1 MSQTTDLFDVIRTN
15 RAIRRFKPEPVPDAV
30 LNEVLDAAVH
40 APNGGNSQ
48 RWRFVVLRDPAVR
61 AKVGG
66 WYGQAY
72 LEHYDA
78 IASAAA
84 ANDPARARVYQSS
97 RYLADHMGDEPPV
110 LVLVCSARPPGG
122 LDAGRMAGASTY
134 PAIQNLM
141 LAARAL
147 GLGTCLTTI
156 HQHRERE
163 IKDYLGIPDDI
174 DTYALIPL
182 GYPVGAFGKLTR
194 RPASEV
200 TYVDRWGNP

>member
-1 MSQTTDLFDVIRTN
+1 MDIFEVIKTN
-15 RAIRRFKPEPVPDAV
+15 RAIRRFKSDPIPQKILDQ
-30 LNEVLDAAVH
+30 VLDAAVH

-48 RWRFVVLRDPAVR
+48 RWHFLVLKDAEVR

-66 WYGQAY
+66 LYRDAY
-72 LEHYDA
+72 LKHYDA

-84 ANDPARARVYQSS
+84 ADNPARARVYQSS
-97 RYLADHMGDEPPV
+97 RSLAEHMGDEPPI
-110 LVLVCSARPPGG
+110 LILACSDRPGGG
-122 LDAGRMAGASTY
+122 LDPGRMAGASIF

-156 HQHRERE
+156 HQHNETQ
-163 IKDYLGIPDDI
+163 IKEYLGIPENV

-182 GYPVGAFGKLTR
+182 GYPAGNFGPLTR
-194 RPASEV
+194 KPASEV
-200 TYVDRWGNP
+200 TYVDHWGKS

>member
-1 MSQTTDLFDVIRTN
+1 MDIFDVINTN
-15 RAIRRFKPEPVPDAV
+15 RAIRRFKPAPVPQ
-30 LNEVLDAAVH
+30 EVLDQILEAAVR
-40 APNGGNSQ
+40 APSGGNSQ
-48 RWRFVVLRDPAVR
+48 RWHFLVLRDPEVR

-72 LEHYDA
+72 MEHYDP

-84 ANDPARARVYQSS
+84 ATSPARARIYRSS
-97 RYLADHMGDEPPV
+97 RYLAEHMGEEPPV
-110 LVLVCSARPPGG
+110 LILVCSDRPPGA
-122 LDAGRMAGASTY
+122 LDPGRMAGASVY

-156 HQHRERE
+156 HQHNEVS
-163 IKDYLGIPDDI
+163 IKEYLGIPDEI

-182 GYPVGAFGKLTR
+182 GYPQTSFGPLTR
-194 RPASEV
+194 QPASDV
-200 TYVDRWGNP
+200 TFYDRWGQRQ